1 MKPVIVSKSVSR
13 KGLAVLLGVVLVI
26 LGVSS
31 VWLSSRVSSEGERLE
46 DLERRA
52 SQLRLENQLLEQSVV
67 ERRSLTRIEPE
78 AGKLGFSYKPANLII
93 APDEVVAQLIDS
105 R

>member
-1 MKPVIVSKSVSR
+1 MEGKSDSR
-13 KGLAVLLGVVLVI
+13 KGLAVLLGVVLVV

-31 VWLSSRVSSEGERLE
+31 VWLSSRISSEGERLE
-46 DLERRA
+46 ELERRA

-67 ERRSLTRIEPE
+67 EKRSLTMIEPE
-78 AGKLGFSYKPANLII
+78 AEKLGFSYKPANLII
-93 APDEVVAQLIDS
+93 SSDEAVAQVIDS